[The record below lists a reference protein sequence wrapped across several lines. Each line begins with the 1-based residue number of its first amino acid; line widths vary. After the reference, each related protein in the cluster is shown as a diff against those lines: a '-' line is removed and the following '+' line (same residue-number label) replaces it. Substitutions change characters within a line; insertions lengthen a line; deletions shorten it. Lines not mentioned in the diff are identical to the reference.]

1 MDTIREQLIFP
12 ILVCSTLKL
21 KLSKLLMSSRKV
33 NLCTTLI
40 CFIGS
45 FGSWVMSQFNKADEH
60 RQPLRADAGSH
71 FFIQDRR
78 EKVLYLCSSVF
89 SIKVRI
95 GDTIFMSLTGDGT
108 AILRGHRPN
117 HAKALPF
124 AGQRQYLL
132 FPVFQ
137 EFSRRLGWTPALLG
151 YLCVLMSWKLC
162 FLCCENKP
170 RCLLV
175 CH

>member
-1 MDTIREQLIFP
+1 
-12 ILVCSTLKL
+12 
-21 KLSKLLMSSRKV
+21 
-33 NLCTTLI
+33 
-40 CFIGS
+40 
-45 FGSWVMSQFNKADEH
+45 MSQFNKADEH

-137 EFSRRLGWTPALLG
+137 EFSRRLG
-151 YLCVLMSWKLC
+151 
-162 FLCCENKP
+162 
-170 RCLLV
+170 
-175 CH
+175 

>member
-78 EKVLYLCSSVF
+78 VKALYLCSNVF
-89 SIKVRI
+89 STKVVI
-95 GDTIFMSLTGDGT
+95 GDTIFTSPTGGGT
-108 AILRGHRPN
+108 GILRVHRPN
-117 HAKALPF
+117 HTKALPF
-124 AGQRQYLL
+124 ARQKAVPSFLGVSGVLSEVGMSTCSVGL
-132 FPVFQ
+132 FVRVYVLQNFVFYAVRI
-137 EFSRRLGWTPALLG
+137 SPAA
-151 YLCVLMSWKLC
+151 C
-162 FLCCENKP
+162 
-170 RCLLV
+170 
-175 CH
+175 